1 MREWRVCGER
11 IGNVWCGERVWSV
24 WCVERVG
31 SVWCEMIVG
40 VSGERVFS
48 CESWRCVVRREN
60 RESVVW

>member
-1 MREWRVCGER
+1 MREWYTIVGSVRRESGECVVRKWRVCVER

-40 VSGERVFS
+40 VSGERVF
-48 CESWRCVVRREN
+48 
-60 RESVVW
+60 